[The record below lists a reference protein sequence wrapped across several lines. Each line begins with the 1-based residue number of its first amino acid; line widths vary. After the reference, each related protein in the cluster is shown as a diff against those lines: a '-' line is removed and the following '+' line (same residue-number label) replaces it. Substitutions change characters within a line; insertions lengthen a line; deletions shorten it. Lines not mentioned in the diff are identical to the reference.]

1 MLVPRP
7 APGRAATKE
16 RPVQTHR
23 HRRLKSNRSLG
34 QSTVEYIGLLLA
46 VGALLLAV
54 STQVKGGGL
63 VGQIER
69 GFTAAV
75 QKVVGSA
82 DTTARR

>member
-1 MLVPRP
+1 MR
-7 APGRAATKE
+7 
-16 RPVQTHR
+16 THR
-23 HRRLKSNRSLG
+23 HRRLKRHRSLG

>member
-7 APGRAATKE
+7 APGRDATKE
-16 RPVQTHR
+16 RPVFHPRYRR
-23 HRRLKSNRSLG
+23 HRSLG

-54 STQVKGGGL
+54 STQVKGGAL

-69 GFTAAV
+69 GFTSAV

-82 DTTARR
+82 DTGVRR

>member
-16 RPVQTHR
+16 RPVPDHR
-23 HRRLKSNRSLG
+23 QHRLRSHRSLG

-82 DTTARR
+82 DATARR

>member
-1 MLVPRP
+1 MLVSRP
-7 APGRAATKE
+7 APGRDATWE
-16 RPVQTHR
+16 PAVQHR
-23 HRRLKSNRSLG
+23 HRRPRSLG

-54 STQVKGGGL
+54 STQVKGGAL

-82 DTTARR
+82 DGGAAHH

>member
-1 MLVPRP
+1 MQHQPQRRP
-7 APGRAATKE
+7 
-16 RPVQTHR
+16 
-23 HRRLKSNRSLG
+23 RSLG

-54 STQVKGGGL
+54 STQVKGGAL

-82 DTTARR
+82 DSGAARH

>member
-7 APGRAATKE
+7 APGRDATKE
-16 RPVQTHR
+16 RPVFHPR
-23 HRRLKSNRSLG
+23 HRRHRSLG

-54 STQVKGGGL
+54 STQVKGGAL

-69 GFTAAV
+69 GFTSAV

-82 DTTARR
+82 DTGVRR

>member
-1 MLVPRP
+1 VQHHPQRRP
-7 APGRAATKE
+7 
-16 RPVQTHR
+16 
-23 HRRLKSNRSLG
+23 RSLG

-54 STQVKGGGL
+54 STQVKGGAL

-82 DTTARR
+82 DSGAARH

>member
-16 RPVQTHR
+16 RPVPDHR
-23 HRRLKSNRSLG
+23 QHHLRSHRSLG

-82 DTTARR
+82 DATARR

>member
-1 MLVPRP
+1 V
-7 APGRAATKE
+7 
-16 RPVQTHR
+16 HHH
-23 HRRLKSNRSLG
+23 HRRPRSLG

-54 STQVKGGGL
+54 STQVKGGAL

-82 DTTARR
+82 DSGAAHH

>member
-7 APGRAATKE
+7 VLGRDATKE
-16 RPVQTHR
+16 RVVQNH
-23 HRRLKSNRSLG
+23 HRRPRSLG

-54 STQVKGGGL
+54 STQVKGGAL

-82 DTTARR
+82 DTGARH

>member
-1 MLVPRP
+1 MLVARP
-7 APGRAATKE
+7 APGRDATKE
-16 RPVQTHR
+16 RPVSHHR
-23 HRRLKSNRSLG
+23 QRRPRSLG

-54 STQVKGGGL
+54 STQVKGGTL

-82 DTTARR
+82 DTGARH

>member
-7 APGRAATKE
+7 APGRDATKE
-16 RPVQTHR
+16 RPVSHPRHR
-23 HRRLKSNRSLG
+23 HRSLG

-54 STQVKGGGL
+54 STQVKGGAL

-82 DTTARR
+82 DRGAARH